1 MLFLCINLED
11 MSLVG
16 LPSNYLIP
24 LTYNVPI
31 TRHRTLRFC
40 RIKKQRKRVMVRGEG
55 FGLRFPANS
64 PRTRTRCTSFI
75 LLQAWLDIV
84 SKKDMLRIVV
94 LFDSLPTEL
103 DFERTRGRQIAQ
115 ETSGKVQY
123 GGGRQPA
130 VLRTFSQRL
139 CIFSPSPLESR
150 KLMQTAACS

>member
-24 LTYNVPI
+24 LTYNVPM
-31 TRHRTLRFC
+31 
-40 RIKKQRKRVMVRGEG
+40 IKKQRKRVMVRGEG

>member
-1 MLFLCINLED
+1 MLFLCINLKD

-24 LTYNVPI
+24 LTYNVPM
-31 TRHRTLRFC
+31 
-40 RIKKQRKRVMVRGEG
+40 IKKQRKRVMVRGEG

>member
-1 MLFLCINLED
+1 MNRGAGIYAV
-11 MSLVG
+11 LVHQFG
-16 LPSNYLIP
+16 GHVAGWSSFKLSYPSHLQCS
-24 LTYNVPI
+24 
-31 TRHRTLRFC
+31 HD
-40 RIKKQRKRVMVRGEG
+40 KEAEKEG
-55 FGLRFPANS
+55 DGSRRGLRASVPCKFSTN
-64 PRTRTRCTSFI
+64 TNN
-75 LLQAWLDIV
+75 
-84 SKKDMLRIVV
+84 
-94 LFDSLPTEL
+94 LPTEL